1 MKILGLIPARGNS
14 KGVKKKNLKKFLGKP
29 LIQHTIE
36 QAKKSKLIT
45 DLYVSTEN
53 NEIEKISRKLLCKV
67 IKRAKNLAKDN
78 TLIMSVILDVINKL
92 EKKKNYFDYF
102 ILLQPTSPRLVAD
115 IDKSLNKLIKSNF
128 DSLISV
134 HKVEDSHPARM
145 YKIKNKKL
153 YSLNKKYEY
162 YNRQD
167 LPDIYHRNGAIYAI
181 KYKKLKKFK
190 TFFLN
195 KCLPYIM
202 PISKSI
208 TLDTEMDFCISEAI
222 CKKNKFL

>member
-92 EKKKNYFDYF
+92 EKKK
-102 ILLQPTSPRLVAD
+102 
-115 IDKSLNKLIKSNF
+115 KLF
-128 DSLISV
+128 
-134 HKVEDSHPARM
+134 
-145 YKIKNKKL
+145 
-153 YSLNKKYEY
+153 
-162 YNRQD
+162 
-167 LPDIYHRNGAIYAI
+167 
-181 KYKKLKKFK
+181 
-190 TFFLN
+190 
-195 KCLPYIM
+195 
-202 PISKSI
+202 
-208 TLDTEMDFCISEAI
+208 
-222 CKKNKFL
+222 